1 MWQRVQLHFNL
12 ETDGQ
17 KLPRWHCVRGTNL
30 VESWHVQVREWL
42 GGGGWRCTG
51 GGGGWRCG
59 WLEWWEGGGGGSLC
73 CRWSNVPSTQTCM
86 HCAVQLHDLLDGG
99 NNSPEYYVERVT
111 FLSLLWNIATREKRM
126 SMPAYGVVDLPM
138 LARINELRRSLQKV
152 NAAHSCSPAQ
162 APTRAFRAASP
173 IRVNYTSLQLS
184 RPIPLTAVVLAGG
197 NVQPACS
204 FSGVTARPG
213 AQQLSL

>member
-30 VESWHVQVREWL
+30 VESWHVQVRGRL
-42 GGGGWRCTG
+42 GWGRDAEGLSGGN
-51 GGGGWRCG
+51 
-59 WLEWWEGGGGGSLC
+59 GGSRC
-73 CRWSNVPSTQTCM
+73 CLWSNMHFTNLHAQTVCM

-138 LARINELRRSLQKV
+138 LARINELRRGLRKV
-152 NAAHSCSPAQ
+152 NAAYSSSP
-162 APTRAFRAASP
+162 P
-173 IRVNYTSLQLS
+173 
-184 RPIPLTAVVLAGG
+184 
-197 NVQPACS
+197 
-204 FSGVTARPG
+204 
-213 AQQLSL
+213 